1 MYDITGTALLPRSS
15 SDIDF
20 RIYQSISLS
29 LYLSVTRYVFIYL
42 SLTVYVSSI
51 SVFVSIYLSLFNCLC
66 KYSGTSTNVGPT
78 NVGLYK
84 GRTVQ
89 TSDLQTPDW
98 YIRRTGTNVGLR
110 QTSD

>member
-1 MYDITGTALLPRSS
+1 MDDSSMLENVKTFKGKIIYHCESDTVKPLWRVTAN
-15 SDIDF
+15 
-20 RIYQSISLS
+20 Y
-29 LYLSVTRYVFIYL
+29 
-42 SLTVYVSSI
+42 
-51 SVFVSIYLSLFNCLC
+51 
-66 KYSGTSTNVGPT
+66 GTSTNVGPT

-98 YIRRTGTNVGLR
+98 YKRRTGTNVGLR